1 MQSAKETEM
10 RYEKPRLLALDTLSE
25 VCAAEKCLCA
35 VLEGVPPYLY
45 VSSPNA
51 YESDE

>member
-1 MQSAKETEM
+1 MK
-10 RYEKPRLLALDTLSE
+10 YEKPRFLAVYPLGVIE
-25 VCAAEKCLCA
+25 AAEKCLCA
-35 VLEGVPPYLY
+35 VVEGAPPYLY